1 MKRRLLLIAAL
12 SISMAFACSGEKEPE
27 GSGAVPDASVEVS
40 DAAVDATVD
49 EGEGA
54 ADAAIDEG
62 DSGTDAS
69 EPEAAPDAGPEPE
82 PVTGGS
88 GGSGGLSC
96 RTTKSVTTQGGVKL
110 SYCMTRVAESE
121 LKVVEPTGVEGPLTL
136 AIYLHGDGA
145 RPHVNDT
152 ALRYQGDWVA
162 ENGVLYVSALAPN
175 NCAWWRAPLPA
186 IGSCDS
192 ETAYD
197 NNPQDTEG
205 KNADALSEIIEAMR
219 AAYDID
225 DRRVLLGGSSGGAIM
240 LTASFIPRH
249 GDRYPAAYALACGGE
264 VPWQDF
270 AWDTSDSDLIG
281 GISLSFAYGTGERL
295 TSEITDAHE
304 FYEALG
310 VHSEVRVETPTS
322 YEYNHCHYNQLGTI
336 PDQWDSAPA
345 LTE

>member
-1 MKRRLLLIAAL
+1 MKRRILCPLAAL
-12 SISMAFACSGEKEPE
+12 SLAIAFACANDPEPE
-27 GSGAVPDASVEVS
+27 GEGNAAVPDAAVEAP
-40 DAAVDATVD
+40 DAAVDMDAASGD
-49 EGEGA
+49 G
-54 ADAAIDEG
+54 ADASHDGE
-62 DSGTDAS
+62 
-69 EPEAAPDAGPEPE
+69 APDAGPIDGGESDAGAAPE
-82 PVTGGS
+82 TGGS

-96 RTTKSVTTQGGVKL
+96 RTTKSVTTNGGVKL

-121 LKVVEPTGVEGPLTL
+121 LKVVEPTGVAGPLTL

-152 ALRYQGDWVA
+152 ALRHQGDWVA

-175 NCAWWRAPLPA
+175 NCSWWRAPLPA

-205 KNADALSEIIEAMR
+205 KNADALREIIEAMR

-264 VPWQDF
+264 VPWQEF
-270 AWDTSDSDLIG
+270 AWDTSDSDLVG

-322 YEYNHCHYNQLGTI
+322 YEYNHCHYNQLSTI

-345 LTE
+345 LAE